1 MKYPLHKLVLAYTL
15 LLIALG
21 ALPSCNSQGVGAMIQ
36 ASGRPGEVMLVMNND
51 ALQSAEARQII
62 DLLEEAAPALPQEEP
77 SLQVTSR
84 ISHENFNSIML
95 RARNIFI
102 VNIDK
107 ERYSKSSLKLGY
119 NEWAK
124 GQLVLTLNTPSA
136 DSLNAYTKREAEV
149 LRNLFVRHELYRFA
163 LGVEERYS
171 QRAKH
176 LVDSLFAQHIN
187 VPVDI
192 NKHKIGKQFLWMSN
206 AQMHARHDLMVYT
219 FPYANSKDLEMDRL
233 IEVRDSV
240 LKVNIPGGVEGSYP
254 TTVKTGLVYR
264 KVQMPNAPRRSE
276 LRGLWQMEGGDMMG
290 GPFVLQAHLNKEE
303 GRVYVFESFIYR
315 PNENKLNMLRT
326 MEASLYSVRP
336 RGAGKFDAQS
346 ILSAQYTKSF

>member
-1 MKYPLHKLVLAYTL
+1 
-15 LLIALG
+15 
-21 ALPSCNSQGVGAMIQ
+21 
-36 ASGRPGEVMLVMNND
+36 MLVINND
-51 ALQSAEARQII
+51 ALQSAEARLII
-62 DLLEEAAPALPQEEP
+62 DELQAPAPALPQEEP

-84 ISHENFNSIML
+84 INHENFNSIML

-102 VNIDK
+102 VNIDA
-107 ERYSKSSLKLGY
+107 ERYSKSSLKLSY

-124 GQLVLTLNTPSA
+124 GQLVATLNTPNR
-136 DSLNAYTKREAEV
+136 DSLASYVRSEAEV

-187 VPVDI
+187 VPADI
-192 NKHKIGKQFLWMSN
+192 NKHKIGQDFLWMSN

-219 FPYANSKDLEMDRL
+219 FPYQQSKDLNMDRL
-233 IEVRDSV
+233 VEVRDSV
-240 LKVNIPGGVEGSYP
+240 LRVNIPGGVEGSYP

-264 KVQMPNAPRRSE
+264 QVQLPDAPRRYE

-290 GPFVLQAHLNKEE
+290 GPFVLQAYLNKEE

-336 RGAGKFDAQS
+336 RNAGKFEAQS